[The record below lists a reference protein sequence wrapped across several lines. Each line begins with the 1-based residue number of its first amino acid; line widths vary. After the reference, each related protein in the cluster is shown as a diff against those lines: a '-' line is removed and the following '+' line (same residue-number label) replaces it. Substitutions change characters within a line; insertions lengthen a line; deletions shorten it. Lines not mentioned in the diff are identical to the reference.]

1 MRLRVVLVVSSTL
14 LTCLGGCSSDD
25 SPAAANPTATT
36 GATTAGSAAAAAAAA
51 ANDGAVPTVCQAEQ
65 ADDRP
70 TVTIDVD
77 DASDGFGR
85 FGLKTPSPL
94 PAGTIRLMVN
104 AVDDNPNPVSVTVGS
119 AGATVF
125 QFVQVES
132 GVLCSADLELAA
144 GDYSVTFG
152 DKTKTFTVDPQT

>member
-1 MRLRVVLVVSSTL
+1 MRPRDVLVVTSAL
-14 LTCLGGCSSDD
+14 LAFLGGCSSDD
-25 SPAAANPTATT
+25 TPAAANPAATTTATP
-36 GATTAGSAAAAAAAA
+36 GVSAAP
-51 ANDGAVPTVCQAEQ
+51 NDGAVPTVCQA
-65 ADDRP
+65 DTTDGRP

-104 AVDDNPNPVSVTVGS
+104 AVDDNPDPVNITVGS
-119 AGATVF
+119 AGTTVF

-144 GDYSVTFG
+144 GDYTVMFG
-152 DKTKTFTVDPQT
+152 DKSKTFTVDPQS